1 MMLPK
6 IETKWDKLE
15 SQRFSIHDSTT
26 AQIHERRKIE
36 KLCLLYGKKRQ
47 IRGKHAHKKC
57 SQLFLPISGKF
68 ILSIKTPD
76 SEKKI
81 ILNHKNKT
89 AILVPPK
96 YWCGVKFLTKDSVI
110 MVVCDKEYDF
120 NDYLEDFDEYKAYLK
135 KIWKF

>member
-1 MMLPK
+1 MKK
-6 IETKWDKLE
+6 IKKIKIK
-15 SQRFSIHDSTT
+15 SFVNSTGRLIPLT
-26 AQIHERRKIE
+26 FNKKFPIKKKRIFF
-36 KLCLLYGKKRQ
+36 LYGKKRQ
-47 IRGKHAHKKC
+47 IRGEHAHKKC

-76 SEKKI
+76 SEKQI

-135 KIWKF
+135 KI